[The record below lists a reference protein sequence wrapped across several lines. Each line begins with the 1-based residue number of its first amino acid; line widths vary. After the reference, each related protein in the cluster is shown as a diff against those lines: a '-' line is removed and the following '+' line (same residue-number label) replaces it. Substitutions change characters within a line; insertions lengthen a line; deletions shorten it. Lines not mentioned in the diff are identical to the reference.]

1 MTALEENPIYQ
12 QAQRMRH
19 IEAEL
24 KGMSPFDRQQ
34 VRLLAT
40 TTVLSWAQAIEAVKA
55 RDYRARPLP
64 VRVTAYDLANLN
76 LPTPSAPRGRK
87 LTRRQRRVK

>member
-1 MTALEENPIYQ
+1 VNLVENPIYL

-24 KGMSPFDRQQ
+24 RGMSKFDAGQ

-55 RDYRARPLP
+55 GDYRACQLP
-64 VRVTAYDLANLN
+64 VRVMPRNLLSIN
-76 LPTPSAPRGRK
+76 LPTPNAPRGRK
-87 LTRRQRRVK
+87 LTRRQRRAK